1 MLPFSPPIVKRLLGW
16 KKVSQDDSVEGKW
29 SEKAVKS
36 LVKKMKKSG
45 ALEELERA
53 ITTQNCNT
61 KCVTIPRARPA
72 NGENGVALRKG
83 LPHVIYC
90 RLWRWPDLQSQ
101 AELKALDICEYAF
114 HLKKDE
120 VCINPYHYTK
130 VDSQSQQPLT
140 ILVPKNLSTPQ
151 GGESSVTYT
160 LDDLSNTVP
169 VNIQYNNAL
178 NENFVTSPQPP
189 TPQQQPQQTHHSA
202 AAPSYMEA
210 TLGQQIPTNTT
221 IMDSVNVGG
230 NIPNTE
236 TPPPGYMSEDGD
248 PLDQND
254 NMTDMSRLSPPMD
267 AQPVMYHE
275 PAFWCSI
282 SYYELNLRVG
292 ETFHASQP
300 SITVDGF
307 TDPSNSERFCLGL
320 LSNVNR
326 NEVVEQ
332 TRRHIGKGVRLYYIG
347 GEVFAECLSD
357 SSIFVQS
364 PNCNQRYGWHPA
376 TVCKIPPGCNL
387 KIFNNQ
393 EFAALLSQSVSQG
406 FEAVYQLTRMCTIRM
421 SFVKGWGA
429 EYRRQT
435 VTSTPCWIE
444 LHLNGPLQWLDRVL
458 TQMGSPRLPCSSMS

>member
-16 KKVSQDDSVEGKW
+16 KKASSDDSVEGKW
-29 SEKAVKS
+29 CEKAVKS
-36 LVKKMKKSG
+36 LVKKLKKSG

-120 VCINPYHYTK
+120 VCINPYHYIK

-151 GGESSVTYT
+151 GESSVTYT

-178 NENFVTSPQPP
+178 NENYVTSPQTPN
-189 TPQQQPQQTHHSA
+189 PQQQLQQTSLSSA

-221 IMDSVNVGG
+221 IMDSVNVGVG
-230 NIPNTE
+230 QIPNTE

-254 NMTDMSRLSPPMD
+254 NMSESRLLVSRCTN
-267 AQPVMYHE
+267 YFRGCG
-275 PAFWCSI
+275 AFYPIPISI
-282 SYYELNLRVG
+282 CNRGTGFGQVHLA
-292 ETFHASQP
+292 HAKNFSQ
-300 SITVDGF
+300 I
-307 TDPSNSERFCLGL
+307 
-320 LSNVNR
+320 
-326 NEVVEQ
+326 
-332 TRRHIGKGVRLYYIG
+332 
-347 GEVFAECLSD
+347 
-357 SSIFVQS
+357 
-364 PNCNQRYGWHPA
+364 
-376 TVCKIPPGCNL
+376 
-387 KIFNNQ
+387 
-393 EFAALLSQSVSQG
+393 
-406 FEAVYQLTRMCTIRM
+406 
-421 SFVKGWGA
+421 
-429 EYRRQT
+429 
-435 VTSTPCWIE
+435 VTSNMCRDSLCSLANPRSF
-444 LHLNGPLQWLDRVL
+444 PSVL
-458 TQMGSPRLPCSSMS
+458 S